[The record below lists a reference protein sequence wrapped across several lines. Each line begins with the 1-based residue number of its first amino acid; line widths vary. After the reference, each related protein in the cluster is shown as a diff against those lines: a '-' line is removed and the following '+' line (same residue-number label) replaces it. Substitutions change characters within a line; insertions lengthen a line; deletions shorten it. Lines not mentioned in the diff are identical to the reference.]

1 MKLETLSFQE
11 ILSHT
16 PDVFEAVVVAGQR
29 AGQINARRAA
39 ERVDFTEEYPEED
52 YLPVEPIDEDE
63 YIEEEKSTV
72 MAMED
77 FLGERLTWRFVEGDD
92 EEAKEESKG

>member
-11 ILSHT
+11 ILGHT

-29 AGQINARRAA
+29 ARQINSRRAA

-52 YLPVEPIDEDE
+52 YAPMEPIDEED

-72 MAMED
+72 MAMDD
-77 FLGERLTWRFVEGDD
+77 FLGKRLDWRYVEDEG
-92 EEAKEESKG
+92 EEATEGSKR

>member
-11 ILSHT
+11 ILGHT

-29 AGQINARRAA
+29 ARQINARRAA

-52 YLPVEPIDEDE
+52 YLPVEPIDEDD
-63 YIEEEKSTV
+63 YIEEDKSTV
-72 MAMED
+72 LAMED
-77 FLGERLTWRFVEGDD
+77 FLGERLEWRFVED
-92 EEAKEESKG
+92 EGEDATEASQG